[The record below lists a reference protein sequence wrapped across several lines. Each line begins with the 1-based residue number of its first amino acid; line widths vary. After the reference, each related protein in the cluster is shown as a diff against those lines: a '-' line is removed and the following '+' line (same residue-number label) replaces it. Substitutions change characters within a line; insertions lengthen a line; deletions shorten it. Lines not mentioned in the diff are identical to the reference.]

1 MSFKLR
7 ILGGFGLLLLLCMV
21 QVGYLLWTTSRVG
34 AGIEAV
40 FNGPFARVDAARA
53 AKLEFDE
60 AQKLTST
67 VLAMTAPVD
76 SAETLRAFA
85 AKAGRLMDH
94 LTTLQQAGGERGA
107 GQLGAIA
114 GRLNTWLA
122 NSRVLLGE
130 RAVEAVPAPHVMER

>member
-40 FNGPFARVDAARA
+40 FNGPFAQVDAARA

-76 SAETLRAFA
+76 SAETLRTSAQGRAGSCRLAVNA
-85 AKAGRLMDH
+85 APGSSVRS
-94 LTTLQQAGGERGA
+94 QGG
-107 GQLGAIA
+107 
-114 GRLNTWLA
+114 
-122 NSRVLLGE
+122 
-130 RAVEAVPAPHVMER
+130 